1 MSTGTRDY
9 VEELRDMDNSRIG
22 LYAVLLFGIVF
33 YLFPVETAVMTMF
46 KTQGEFARTLPF
58 APPSAD
64 GFTLSALA
72 TAWNTLRPGLLNSLV
87 MAIPATIMSAL
98 LGSLTA
104 YGLTTISWRGQVGVV
119 VFIIAGIFIP
129 YQAVLVPLAQFWYQ
143 ILPGLLNGFVN
154 TVFGFITGGDWAYP
168 SRNGYVQLFQLSI
181 THGAYGIPICTL
193 LFRSYYQ
200 AISDEMIEAARLD
213 GASAF
218 SIYRNIILPLSLPM
232 FAVTLIYQFTQ
243 VYNDLLFALVL
254 VNEPAAQVATQR
266 LAALTGGVVQS
277 FNTTMAG
284 AIVAA
289 FPTLLVYIVFGEQF
303 AKGVAGE
310 N

>member
-58 APPSAD
+58 APPSGD

-72 TAWNTLRPGLLNSLV
+72 TAWNTLRPGLLNSLL

-119 VFIIAGIFIP
+119 VLIIAGIFIP

-154 TVFGFITGGDWAYP
+154 TVFGFVTGGNWTYP
-168 SRNGYVQLFQLSI
+168 SRNGYVQLMQLSI
-181 THGAYGIPICTL
+181 THAAYGIPICTL

>member
-58 APPSAD
+58 APPSGD

-72 TAWNTLRPGLLNSLV
+72 TAWNTLRPGLLNSLL

-119 VFIIAGIFIP
+119 VLIIAGIFIP

-154 TVFGFITGGDWAYP
+154 TVFGFVTGGNWTYP
-168 SRNGYVQLFQLSI
+168 SRNGYVQLMQLSI
-181 THGAYGIPICTL
+181 THAAYGIPICTL

-310 N
+310 

>member
-1 MSTGTRDY
+1 MSISDGGFID
-9 VEELRDMDNSRIG
+9 ELRSTENSRIG
-22 LYAVLLFGIVF
+22 LYALLLAGIAF

-46 KTQGEFARTLPF
+46 KTESAFARTLPF
-58 APPSAD
+58 APPGAD
-64 GFTLSALA
+64 GFTLEALS
-72 TAWNTLRPGLLNSLV
+72 TAWNTLRPGLLNSLL

-119 VFIIAGIFIP
+119 VLIIAGIFIP
-129 YQAVLVPLAQFWYQ
+129 YQAVLVPLAQFWFQ
-143 ILPGLLNGFVN
+143 ILPGLVEGFIN
-154 TVFGFITGGDWAYP
+154 TFFGFITGGSWQYP
-168 SRNGYVQLFQLSI
+168 SRNGYVQLLQLSI
-181 THGAYGIPICTL
+181 THAAYGIPICTL

-200 AISDEMIEAARLD
+200 SISDEMIEAARLD

-232 FAVTLIYQFTQ
+232 FAVALIYQFTQ

-254 VNEPAAQVATQR
+254 INEPASQVATQR

-289 FPTLLVYIVFGEQF
+289 LPTLLVYIVFGEQF

-310 N
+310 

>member
-1 MSTGTRDY
+1 MSIRNRDY
-9 VEELRDMDNSRIG
+9 VEELRNMDNSRIG

-58 APPSAD
+58 APPSGD

-72 TAWNTLRPGLLNSLV
+72 TAWNTLRPGLMNSLL

-119 VFIIAGIFIP
+119 VLIIAGIFIP

-154 TVFGFITGGDWAYP
+154 TVFGFITGGNWTYP
-168 SRNGYVQLFQLSI
+168 SRNGYVQLMQLSI
-181 THGAYGIPICTL
+181 THAAYGIPICTL

>member
-1 MSTGTRDY
+1 MSTESRDPIAK
-9 VEELRDMDNSRIG
+9 LREMETSRIG
-22 LYAVLLFGIVF
+22 LYAVLLFGLVF

-46 KTQGEFARTLPF
+46 KTQDAFIRTVPF
-58 APPSAD
+58 APPNAD
-64 GFTLSALA
+64 GFTLEALM
-72 TAWNTLRPGLLNSLV
+72 TAWNTLRPGLINSMF
-87 MAIPATIMSAL
+87 MAIPATLLSAL

-104 YGLTTISWRGQVGVV
+104 YGLTTLSWRGQVGVV

-143 ILPGLLNGFVN
+143 ILPDLLNGFVN
-154 TVFGFITGGDWAYP
+154 TVFGFITGGNWTYP
-168 SRNGYVQLFQLSI
+168 SRNGYLQLLQLSV
-181 THGAYGIPICTL
+181 THAAYGIPICTL

-200 AISDEMIEAARLD
+200 SISDEMIEAARLD
-213 GASAF
+213 GATAF
-218 SIYRNIILPLSLPM
+218 SIYKNIILPLSLPM

-254 VNEPAAQVATQR
+254 VNDPASQVATQR

-289 FPTLLVYIVFGEQF
+289 LPTLLVYIFFGEQF

-310 N
+310 T